1 MKKIVKFLDVIYYN
15 LYLFFKKTGEIE
27 ESAALFA
34 MVFCFEFMIS
44 GILLSV
50 CEILNVNLKSNILYI
65 VFVLV
70 LIIWFLLE
78 LRYLRKD
85 KYMSI
90 VRKKPIIKSKKVSKI
105 ITIVFIILSLIPLFV
120 LLPIV
125 SSFRQIPSESNE
137 YLWYDFYKTYQP

>member
-1 MKKIVKFLDVIYYN
+1 MKKIMKFLDVIYYN

-50 CEILNVNLKSNILYI
+50 CKILNVNIKYSILYV
-65 VFVLV
+65 VFVLY

-85 KYMSI
+85 KYISI
-90 VRKKPIIKSKKVSKI
+90 IRKKPIIKSKRFSKI
-105 ITIVFIILSLIPLFV
+105 ITIVFIILSILPLFV

-125 SSFRQIPSESNE
+125 SLFR
-137 YLWYDFYKTYQP
+137 

>member
-1 MKKIVKFLDVIYYN
+1 MKKIMKFLDVIYYN

-27 ESAALFA
+27 ELAALFA

-65 VFVLV
+65 VLV

-105 ITIVFIILSLIPLFV
+105 ITIVFIILSILPLFV

-125 SSFRQIPSESNE
+125 SLFR
-137 YLWYDFYKTYQP
+137 

>member
-27 ESAALFA
+27 ESTALFA

-125 SSFRQIPSESNE
+125 CSFR
-137 YLWYDFYKTYQP
+137 

>member
-1 MKKIVKFLDVIYYN
+1 MKKIMKFFDVIYYN

-50 CEILNVNLKSNILYI
+50 CKILNVNIKYSILYVI
-65 VFVLV
+65 FVLY

-90 VRKKPIIKSKKVSKI
+90 VRKKPIIKSKKGFENNNNCLYYTQFNSIVCI
-105 ITIVFIILSLIPLFV
+105 IANSLFL
-120 LLPIV
+120 
-125 SSFRQIPSESNE
+125 
-137 YLWYDFYKTYQP
+137 

>member
-1 MKKIVKFLDVIYYN
+1 MKKIMKFLDVIYYN

-50 CEILNVNLKSNILYI
+50 CKILNVNIKYSILYVI
-65 VFVLV
+65 FVLY

-90 VRKKPIIKSKKVSKI
+90 VRKKPIIKSKRFSKI
-105 ITIVFIILSLIPLFV
+105 ITIVFIILSILPLFV

-125 SSFRQIPSESNE
+125 SLFR
-137 YLWYDFYKTYQP
+137 

>member
-1 MKKIVKFLDVIYYN
+1 MKKIMKFLDVIYYN

-34 MVFCFEFMIS
+34 MVFCFDFMIS

-50 CEILNVNLKSNILYI
+50 CEILNLNLKSNILYI

-78 LRYLRKD
+78 PRYLRKD
-85 KYMSI
+85 KYISI
-90 VRKKPIIKSKKVSKI
+90 IRKKPIIKSKRFSKI
-105 ITIVFIILSLIPLFV
+105 ITIVFIILSILPLFV

-125 SSFRQIPSESNE
+125 SLFR
-137 YLWYDFYKTYQP
+137 

>member
-1 MKKIVKFLDVIYYN
+1 MKFLDVIYYN

-85 KYMSI
+85 KYISI
-90 VRKKPIIKSKKVSKI
+90 IRKKPIIKSKRFSKI
-105 ITIVFIILSLIPLFV
+105 ITVVFIILSILPLFV
-120 LLPIV
+120 LLLIV
-125 SSFRQIPSESNE
+125 SLFR
-137 YLWYDFYKTYQP
+137 

>member
-1 MKKIVKFLDVIYYN
+1 MKMIMKFLDVIYYN

-50 CEILNVNLKSNILYI
+50 CKILNVNIKYSILYVI
-65 VFVLV
+65 FVLY

-90 VRKKPIIKSKKVSKI
+90 VRKKPIIKSKRFSKI
-105 ITIVFIILSLIPLFV
+105 ITIVFIILSILPLFV

-125 SSFRQIPSESNE
+125 SLFR
-137 YLWYDFYKTYQP
+137 

>member
-1 MKKIVKFLDVIYYN
+1 MHKKQTMKKIMKFLDVIYYN

-50 CEILNVNLKSNILYI
+50 CKILNVNIKYSILYVI
-65 VFVLV
+65 FVLY

-125 SSFRQIPSESNE
+125 CSFR
-137 YLWYDFYKTYQP
+137 

>member
-27 ESAALFA
+27 EYAALFA
-34 MVFCFEFMIS
+34 MVFCFKFMIS

-85 KYMSI
+85 KYISI
-90 VRKKPIIKSKKVSKI
+90 IRKKPIIKSKRFSKI
-105 ITIVFIILSLIPLFV
+105 ITIVFIILSILPLFV

-125 SSFRQIPSESNE
+125 SLFR
-137 YLWYDFYKTYQP
+137 

>member
-50 CEILNVNLKSNILYI
+50 CEILNVNLKSNIL
-65 VFVLV
+65 
-70 LIIWFLLE
+70 
-78 LRYLRKD
+78 D
-85 KYMSI
+85 MSI

-125 SSFRQIPSESNE
+125 SSFR
-137 YLWYDFYKTYQP
+137 

>member
-1 MKKIVKFLDVIYYN
+1 MKKIMKFLDVIYYN

-70 LIIWFLLE
+70 LIIWFL
-78 LRYLRKD
+78 
-85 KYMSI
+85 
-90 VRKKPIIKSKKVSKI
+90 
-105 ITIVFIILSLIPLFV
+105 
-120 LLPIV
+120 
-125 SSFRQIPSESNE
+125 
-137 YLWYDFYKTYQP
+137 

>member
-1 MKKIVKFLDVIYYN
+1 MIMKFLDVIYYN

-50 CEILNVNLKSNILYI
+50 CKILNVNIKYSILYVI
-65 VFVLV
+65 FVLY

-85 KYMSI
+85 KYISI
-90 VRKKPIIKSKKVSKI
+90 IRKKPIIKSKRFSKI
-105 ITIVFIILSLIPLFV
+105 ITIVFIILSILPLFV

-125 SSFRQIPSESNE
+125 SLFR
-137 YLWYDFYKTYQP
+137 